1 MARTKKKELSSPQAH
16 THTESQREKKK
27 ERSHLCLARNPH
39 SKGPAFTQLKL
50 NLGLTSDM
58 VRAVVVVVV
67 VGSYILR
74 ADWVTRSGDR
84 TWAGVCGGMGGCR
97 RGKTRCCASQ

>member
-1 MARTKKKELSSPQAH
+1 MAKKTKKKELSPGTH
-16 THTESQREKKK
+16 THTEREREREKK

-58 VRAVVVVVV
+58 VRAVVVVV